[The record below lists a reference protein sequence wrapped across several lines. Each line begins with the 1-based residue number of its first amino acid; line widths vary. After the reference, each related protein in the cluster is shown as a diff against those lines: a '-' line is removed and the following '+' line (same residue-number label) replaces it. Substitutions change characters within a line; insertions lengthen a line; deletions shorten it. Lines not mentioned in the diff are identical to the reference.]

1 MIELNKN
8 QIQRLYMVF
17 DFEEHEEIV
26 NATIDCERGGWMEI
40 NYINHK
46 DNSTG
51 CYKPYLA
58 KHSQEDLDK
67 VDFILN
73 GIKLERNPS

>member
-1 MIELNKN
+1 MIELNEN

-26 NATIDCERGGWMEI
+26 NATIDCERGGWLEI
-40 NYINHK
+40 NCINRK

-51 CYKPYLA
+51 CYKTYLA
-58 KHSQEDLDK
+58 KHLREDLDK
-67 VDFILN
+67 ADFILN
-73 GIKLERNPS
+73 GAKSAS